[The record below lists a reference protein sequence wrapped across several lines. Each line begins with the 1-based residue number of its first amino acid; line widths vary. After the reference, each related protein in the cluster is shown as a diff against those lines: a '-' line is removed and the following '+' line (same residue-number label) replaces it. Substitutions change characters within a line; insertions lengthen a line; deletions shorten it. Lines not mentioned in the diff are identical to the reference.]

1 MSSRRQGRQGA
12 LAALCLFCT
21 CGVTRA
27 DSSDDTWLL
36 TAGTELDEEDGYLLE
51 LGLAWVPSATTSIG
65 AYAGTADTLTDFND
79 FTSRMASLGF
89 DHAFDHFGF
98 TLEARWWGDAELFE
112 STAAAGTL
120 YYKSKGWRVS
130 LSGELRESD
139 FEPFDFDVTI
149 PIRGTPVPVS
159 GSAACGLDNSGYGA
173 SLSHTGKTWS
183 VLLAGMQYDYSATDC
198 ELTALNV
205 PPQVGTPP
213 PITRE
218 IVQRIASA
226 VLTRGAELLGSELTR
241 ENGFLD
247 YSLWASLGYQSG
259 LKYFALDYF
268 HDREEFEGLLA
279 DTLIGS
285 ITFPISSR
293 LDLELRIGATD
304 SDLSGTIA
312 FAGVTVFAFL
322 GK

>member
-1 MSSRRQGRQGA
+1 MSSRERGRHGA
-12 LAALCLFCT
+12 LAALCLFCACAAT
-21 CGVTRA
+21 QA
-27 DSSDDTWLL
+27 DTSADTWLL
-36 TAGTELDEEDGYLLE
+36 SVGTELDDEEGYLLE
-51 LGLAWVPSATTSIG
+51 LSLAWVPNATTSIS

-89 DHAFDHFGF
+89 DHAFSHLGL

-120 YYKSKGWRVS
+120 YYKNEGWRFS

-149 PIRGTPVPVS
+149 PIRGTLVPLS
-159 GSAACGLDNSGYGA
+159 GGAACGVDNSGYGA
-173 SLSHTGKTWS
+173 SLSHTGKSWS
-183 VLLAGMQYDYSATDC
+183 VLLAGVQYDYSATDC

-205 PPQVGTPP
+205 PPQAGNPP

-218 IVQRIASA
+218 IVRRIASA
-226 VLTRGAELLGSELTR
+226 VLARGAELLGSELTR

-259 LKYFALDYF
+259 LRSFTLDYF
-268 HDREEFEGLLA
+268 HDREEFDGLLA
-279 DTLIGS
+279 DTLIAS
-285 ITFPISSR
+285 VTFPVSGR
-293 LDLELRIGATD
+293 LDLELRLGATD

-312 FAGVTVFAFL
+312 FAGVTLFAFL
-322 GK
+322 GN